1 MKNKILNR
9 IFSLATVFG
18 LAFGIATSLNTKVLA
33 SETVEDYKAKPDEY
47 YSYVQNFTD
56 LSAVNNAFN
65 AYYLQNELGS
75 GKLESV
81 SDSASAVDAHWCIEG
96 GVLKRIND
104 VKPSETT
111 NRYET
116 NQLAVLT
123 FTKEAYLNFEL
134 SVDYKRGANG
144 FWPVVAI
151 RQLEEGKYYL
161 DDGAGVFVQQNGT
174 ITLWGD
180 ADVSGPYEFA
190 SIDGYNASIWHNMQI
205 KVLGNTLSVS
215 IDNAPWVNQSLPE
228 EFYEAGYVSL
238 VSTNNESEFKNFRIK
253 ALAEPVVESNGT
265 FVPKQEATTD
275 DALSNLAGEV
285 KPGTPD
291 EREGKVNP
299 DLVYTEIVEVEVTV
313 PQKSGCSG
321 SVGSS
326 SVMALLAI
334 GSLISL
340 AKRR

>member
-1 MKNKILNR
+1 MKNKILSK
-9 IFSLATVFG
+9 IFSLITVFG
-18 LAFGIATSLNTKVLA
+18 LIVCLA
-33 SETVEDYKAKPDEY
+33 SSFSSVVFAAENEDYKAKPDEY

-56 LSAVNNAFN
+56 VASVNNGFN

-75 GKLESV
+75 GKPETV
-81 SDSASAVDAHWCIEG
+81 ATSASATDSHWCIEG

-104 VKPSETT
+104 VKPSETSG
-111 NRYET
+111 NYET

-134 SVDYKRGANG
+134 SVDYKRGPNG

-174 ITLWGD
+174 VTLWGD

-190 SIDGYNASIWHNMQI
+190 SIDGYNSNAWHNMQI

-215 IDNAPWVNQSLPE
+215 IDNTPWVSQALPE

-238 VSTNNESEFKNFRIK
+238 VSTNNETEFKNFRIK

-265 FVPKQEATTD
+265 FVPKAEATTD
-275 DALSNLAGEV
+275 DALSNMAGEV
-285 KPGTPD
+285 KPGSPN
-291 EREGKVNP
+291 ERADKINP
-299 DLVYTEIVEVEVTV
+299 DLIYTEIVEVTVTTNN
-313 PQKSGCSG
+313 GCGS
-321 SVGSS
+321 SVGVSNIL
-326 SVMALLAI
+326 ALLTI
-334 GSLISL
+334 GSIILI
-340 AKRR
+340 ARKR